1 MPELVFV
8 LPHWMYWAGL
18 VLFPLTA
25 FWMQRR
31 FKGRTSQALSPA
43 LAYFLLITGGFVGV
57 HRLYLKTRWAL
68 AFIVLFVAVLVVNI
82 ETRVARDHM
91 SEASNAAALVES
103 RIERAERNLE
113 KAQRRLDRRDSERN
127 RARVEEERQDLA
139 EAVGRRGGTAQ
150 EVQAARQELERWQGL
165 AQGLGL
171 ALLLGIL
178 IDALLLPR
186 LVRARNAIEAPPAE
200 PGFSCPAVEQVEA
213 EHDDSREPFAFNR
226 AISRLNALAGEFVA
240 YWSIIAVFVYYYEV
254 IARYVFNSP
263 TNWAH
268 ESMFLMFGMQYLI
281 AGGFC
286 LRENA
291 HVRVDVIYAQL
302 SKRTRAM
309 MDVVTSV
316 FFFIFVLTLLVT
328 GWTFFYDSYEIGEVS
343 FTEWG
348 IQYWPVKFA
357 LSAGAVLLLLQGI
370 AQLAKDIAVLRDPE
384 HIALDTEVRPE
395 G

>member
-1 MPELVFV
+1 MPELSFV

-18 VLFPLTA
+18 LLFPLAA
-25 FWMQRR
+25 FWMRRR
-31 FKGRTSQALSPA
+31 FTGRPSQTVSPA

-57 HRLYLKTRWAL
+57 HRLYLKSRWAL
-68 AFIVLFVAVLVVNI
+68 AFVVLFVAVLVVNI
-82 ETRVARDHM
+82 EMRLARDHM
-91 SEASNAAALVES
+91 SEATAAVHMIES
-103 RIERAERNLE
+103 RIARAERNLQ
-113 KAQRRLDRRDSERN
+113 KAEQRLERRDSERN
-127 RARVEEERQDLA
+127 RQRVEEERADLA
-139 EAVGRRGGTAQ
+139 KAVSGQQGAS
-150 EVQAARQELERWQGL
+150 QELELAHKELDLWQNISR
-165 AQGLGL
+165 GL
-171 ALLLGIL
+171 ALALLFGIL
-178 IDALLLPR
+178 MDALLLPR
-186 LVRARNAIEAPPAE
+186 LVRARNAIEKPPAE

-213 EHDDSREPFAFNR
+213 EHDDSREPYAFNR
-226 AISRLNALAGEFVA
+226 VISKLNARAGEFVA

-254 IARYVFNSP
+254 VARYVFNSP

-302 SKRTRAM
+302 SKRTRAV
-309 MDVVTSV
+309 MDVITSV

-357 LSAGAVLLLLQGI
+357 LSAGAILLLLQGI

-384 HIALDTEVRPE
+384 HIALDTETRPE

>member
-1 MPELVFV
+1 MPELAFV
-8 LPHWMYWAGL
+8 LPHWLYWAGL
-18 VLFPLTA
+18 ALFPLFA
-25 FWMQRR
+25 FWMHRR
-31 FKGRTSQALSPA
+31 FRGPVGQAVSPV

-57 HRLYLKTRWAL
+57 HRLYLKSRWAV
-68 AFIVLFVAVLVVNI
+68 AFIALFVAILFVNI
-82 ETRVARDHM
+82 ETRLARDHM
-91 SEASNAAALVES
+91 SEASAAVSMAES
-103 RIERAERNLE
+103 RIARAERDLR
-113 KAQRRLDRRDSERN
+113 KAEQRLARRDSERN
-127 RARVEEERQDLA
+127 RQRMQEERADLS
-139 EAVGRRGGTAQ
+139 EAVSRRPAAIQEAQ
-150 EVQAARQELERWQGL
+150 LAQAEFDRWQGI
-165 AQGLGL
+165 ARGLGL
-171 ALLLGIL
+171 ALLLGL
-178 IDALLLPR
+178 MIDAALLPR
-186 LVRARNAIEAPPAE
+186 LVRARNAVESPPAE

-226 AISRLNALAGEFVA
+226 VISRLNARAGEFVA

-268 ESMFLMFGMQYLI
+268 EGMFLMFGMQYLI

-291 HVRVDVIYAQL
+291 HVRVDVIYTHL
-302 SKRTRAM
+302 SKRTQAL

-316 FFFIFVLTLLVT
+316 FFFIFVVTLLVT
-328 GWTFFYDSYEIGEVS
+328 GWIFFHDAYEIGEVS

-357 LSAGAVLLLLQGI
+357 LPAGAILLLLQGV

-384 HIALDTEVRPE
+384 HVALDTETRPE